1 MTCSLALIHF
11 VQSNSFV
18 DHVEAVVL
26 ASGFGH
32 IGVPY
37 PATVTLVTGGIRP
50 REQTIPTMTRVKVEV
65 LNNCTPQKI
74 EDQLN
79 QR

>member
-1 MTCSLALIHF
+1 LALIHF

-26 ASGFGH
+26 AGGFGH

-37 PATVTLVTGGIRP
+37 PATVTLVTGGGSGPGNKLFLQWLGSKLKYWIIALPKR
-50 REQTIPTMTRVKVEV
+50 
-65 LNNCTPQKI
+65 
-74 EDQLN
+74 
-79 QR
+79 

>member
-1 MTCSLALIHF
+1 M
-11 VQSNSFV
+11 

-37 PATVTLVTGGIRP
+37 PATVTLVTGG
-50 REQTIPTMTRVKVEV
+50 
-65 LNNCTPQKI
+65 
-74 EDQLN
+74 DQATGTN
-79 QR
+79 YSYND